1 MKNFD
6 RWLDT
11 FIEEK
16 GFDLETFFEVDTAEQ
31 WHLIPLG
38 AVVEAIKTAPAH
50 EQQAIKA
57 MLVKIDF
64 HNGDA
69 LHYFRHLAQALAA
82 WKDGAQ

>member
-1 MKNFD
+1 MTNFD

-11 FIEEK
+11 FISEK
-16 GFDLETFFEVDTAEQ
+16 GYDLETFFEVDTPEQ

-38 AVVEAIKTAPAH
+38 VVVEAIKGAPAH

-69 LHYFRHLAQALAA
+69 LDYFRHLAQALAVNH
-82 WKDGAQ
+82 DNQ